1 MIAGISDM
9 DTTDLFTS
17 EYLTAIQKGTE
28 RCASV
33 VASRLTGLMNIG
45 SVIDI
50 GCGNGA
56 WLAEFMRAGVQDV
69 LGVDGPY
76 VPGSILQIPADKYVG
91 MDLRRRMSL
100 NRTCDLVLCLEVAH
114 YLDANDHPAFADY
127 LAALSPCILF
137 SCAIP
142 GQPGKNHVSP
152 QWHDY
157 WHRLFQQRDY
167 AAFDFI
173 RPELWHNENIP
184 LHFRQNIFLYV
195 RSDHLQ
201 DQAMKNIAPLARAN
215 CLTLVDMDSIRTEM
229 ALRATLRRLPI
240 LLRKKLFGRGGV

>member
-1 MIAGISDM
+1 MN
-9 DTTDLFTS
+9 TTDLFTT
-17 EYLTAIQKGTE
+17 EYLTGIQDGTE
-28 RCASV
+28 RCASEV
-33 VASRLTGLMNIG
+33 VGRLMQLAAIG

-56 WLAEFMRAGVQDV
+56 WLAEFMRSGVTDV

-76 VPGSILQIPADKYVG
+76 VNASILQIPAEKYVG
-91 MDLRRRMSL
+91 MDLRGRKPI
-100 NRTCDLVLCLEVAH
+100 NRTADLVLCLEVAH
-114 YLDANDHPAFADY
+114 YLAADDHPAFADY
-127 LAALSPCILF
+127 LMALSPCILF

-157 WHRLFQQRDY
+157 WHRLFEKRGY

-173 RPELWHNENIP
+173 RPDLWHNENIP

-195 RSDHLQ
+195 RNDHLQ
-201 DQAMKNIAPLARAN
+201 SPAMKNIAPLARAN
-215 CLTLVDMDSIRTEM
+215 CLTLVDMDSIRTAM
-229 ALRATLRRLPI
+229 ALRATLNRLPG
-240 LLRKKLFGRGGV
+240 LLIQKLTGKHK